1 MILIIINLS
10 SINALIISEVES
22 DPQGTDSKNEWVEL
36 YSQEEINGEYIL
48 VNNDAG
54 GVYDNEDSN
63 QIKVHFNFQGYY
75 VYIFGTQWLD
85 NSDEKVYLYDSTGN
99 LIDSTNLFDDGGN
112 NNYTWQKCEDTW
124 IFEEETRGFENCI
137 IEEPETPEENSTG
150 SEENKTQI
158 PEDGSDSEEDNETQD
173 SQDKEGTISE
183 NNEEEISKNDNE
195 YTYGE
200 FPIKE
205 QEKEEE
211 TPITGSIIKLDS
223 KDIKSSKSTKEL
235 SKSNFVTV
243 ALGFVVILLLFLI
256 VSQRYKYNKKNEFR
270 E

>member
-1 MILIIINLS
+1 MFIILSLS
-10 SINALIISEVES
+10 SINAIIISEVES
-22 DPQGTDSKNEWVEL
+22 DPQGTDSKNEWIEL

-54 GVYDNEDSN
+54 EVYDNEDSN

-75 VYIFGTQWLD
+75 IYIFGTQWLD
-85 NSDEKVYLYDSTGN
+85 NSDEKVYLYDEYGT

-112 NNYTWQKCEDTW
+112 SNYTWQKCEDTW
-124 IFEEETRGFENCI
+124 IFEEETRGVENCI
-137 IEEPETPEENSTG
+137 VEEPESPEENQTQDN
-150 SEENKTQI
+150 ETQI
-158 PEDGSDSEEDNETQD
+158 PEEGSDSEENNKTQD
-173 SQDKEGTISE
+173 SQDKEETSSE
-183 NNEEEISKNDNE
+183 EVEDSTNDNE

-205 QEKEEE
+205 KTNSEEE

-223 KDIKSSKSTKEL
+223 KDIKSSESTKEL

-243 ALGFVVILLLFLI
+243 VLGFVVILLLFLI
-256 VSQRYKYNKKNEFR
+256 VSQRYKHNKKNEFR